1 MGLNKEVFL
10 PYLELYFC
18 ESKDELHLSTKT
30 QILQLFP
37 RRRKFTLSLLVCEC
51 QQAFRKAYMGL

>member
-37 RRRKFTLSLLVCEC
+37 QKKEIHLVT
-51 QQAFRKAYMGL
+51 ASM